1 MYGSNVNNYSPISTL
16 PVMSK
21 DHADHLTFEG
31 GDGMGDVRTKNFADR
46 FWGKKHLSRRVLLGK
61 KSYTLHFR
69 KKILL
74 LGENVLLKPNHPYPT
89 PHQHH
94 PKVKWSVPK
103 ILEQQVQPGWLL
115 IQLSVRLQTV
125 PLLRWAPDMDND
137 LLSGLSLISFPESFS
152 PSWPWSLAQE
162 ACNWLII
169 RRFDK
174 LVHVISW
181 RAATERVCINGV
193 ISSSLPITLGVSQGS
208 ILGALVFT
216 TNCILHEH
224 EHLCR
229 RYWLNL

>member
-1 MYGSNVNNYSPISTL
+1 M
-16 PVMSK
+16 
-21 DHADHLTFEG
+21 LTTTVLLALCLWCLRTMQTIWLLRVGMVWVTSEKNILQTDFEG
-31 GDGMGDVRTKNFADR
+31 KNIFHVVYCWEKNLIR
-46 FWGKKHLSRRVLLGK
+46 CISGKKFYYWEKMFYSNQITHTPPPL
-61 KSYTLHFR
+61 
-69 KKILL
+69 
-74 LGENVLLKPNHPYPT
+74 

-103 ILEQQVQPGWLL
+103 IIERQVQPGWLL

-137 LLSGLSLISFPESFS
+137 LLSGLSLISFPERFS
-152 PSWPWSLAQE
+152 PCWQWGLAQE

-169 RRFDK
+169 RRIDK

-208 ILGALVFT
+208 ILGALVFI